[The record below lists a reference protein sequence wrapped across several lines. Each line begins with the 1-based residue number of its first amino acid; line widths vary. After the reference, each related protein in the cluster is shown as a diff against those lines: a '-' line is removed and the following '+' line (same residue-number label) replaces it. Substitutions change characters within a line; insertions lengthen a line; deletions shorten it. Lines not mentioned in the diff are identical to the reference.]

1 MRLAQFQK
9 KLIQILCLF
18 LFFVLRMNDIFAG
31 YQSYIILTTE
41 EILLEVENSSRIISY
56 YLVTYGLSFTIVA
69 ISLGIDPSTY
79 TIKADACVW
88 MEQNY
93 LFYITFVLP
102 CCIYILV
109 SSISRMIVAHQI
121 QVSNHVILPFD
132 LSFGKKA
139 NLAYVAFSTYILCKK
154 YKTSL
159 KNKEH
164 TRLAN
169 IR

>member
-1 MRLAQFQK
+1 MLQLRPL
-9 KLIQILCLF
+9 LTLSLF
-18 LFFVLRMNDIFAG
+18 SDLNLFWVTG

-93 LFYITFVLP
+93 LFYVTFVLP

-109 SSISRMIVAHQI
+109 SVYFSIATIFFVAHFHF
-121 QVSNHVILPFD
+121 V
-132 LSFGKKA
+132 LSP
-139 NLAYVAFSTYILCKK
+139 
-154 YKTSL
+154 
-159 KNKEH
+159 H
-164 TRLAN
+164 
-169 IR
+169 

>member
-1 MRLAQFQK
+1 MRSINKIEFISN
-9 KLIQILCLF
+9 KL
-18 LFFVLRMNDIFAG
+18 IFAG

-93 LFYITFVLP
+93 LFYVTFVLP

-109 SSISRMIVAHQI
+109 SR
-121 QVSNHVILPFD
+121 F
-132 LSFGKKA
+132 
-139 NLAYVAFSTYILCKK
+139 YIFQK
-154 YKTSL
+154 
-159 KNKEH
+159 
-164 TRLAN
+164 
-169 IR
+169 